1 VNHHDE
7 TIRQYEERIERLK
20 EARESAVKLAA
31 DFECYASH
39 SSWCAV
45 YKPGADPSVACTCGL
60 SDLQTKLSK
69 LEG

>member
-1 VNHHDE
+1 MNHHDE

-39 SSWCAV
+39 NSTCAV
-45 YKPGADPSVACTCGL
+45 YKPGADVSAPCTCGL
-60 SDLQTKLSK
+60 WELQVKLSK